1 MVFQSGV
8 AAEGGGP
15 HLTLTYAV
23 AVVLVASVGT
33 FACMLGLEVWN
44 SVRFARKARS
54 TRRASQASPAL
65 HLSPR
70 TSASAAPVPVHA
82 PKSGAAEAPGKKQ
95 VCSLGNYWTCTRY
108 HSIMLDTLA
117 LHQLEYLEL
126 KLPKLIT

>member
-33 FACMLGLEVWN
+33 FTCMLGLEVWN
-44 SVRFARKARS
+44 SVRFAHKARS

-65 HLSPR
+65 RLSPR
-70 TSASAAPVPVHA
+70 TSAAPVRVDA
-82 PKSGAAEAPGKKQ
+82 PENGVAEAPGKMQ
-95 VCSLGNYWTCTRY
+95 VCQCSLGTCWTCSKY
-108 HSIMLDTLA
+108 HSGLWGWL
-117 LHQLEYLEL
+117 L
-126 KLPKLIT
+126 